1 MMDSPERILV
11 WHTPEKG
18 LYKEREGEGTRGGR
32 GKRGERGREIERRVL
47 GPVTFISRRSK
58 APFPPFPFPVPP
70 LATTSPHLTPS
81 GTLPDCPKRTH
92 SSVSLTLPLV
102 VNPHISAENR
112 PNPPSTNHPLPFV
125 TGNLLHSFPHFEYNG
140 DLHRDLGGA

>member
-1 MMDSPERILV
+1 MDSPERILV

-58 APFPPFPFPVPP
+58 APFPPVPR
-70 LATTSPHLTPS
+70 LAPCHNITPS
-81 GTLPDCPKRTH
+81 HTVGDLARLPKE
-92 SSVSLTLPLV
+92 
-102 VNPHISAENR
+102 NPQ
-112 PNPPSTNHPLPFV
+112 LC
-125 TGNLLHSFPHFEYNG
+125 FPHFASCGESSYIG
-140 DLHRDLGGA
+140 GEQTQPTVHQSPPSFRHRQLATLLPSL